1 MHKRLVYNISKL
13 IGDAAMTKT
22 IHLTIENVERLA
34 ALIVSKIDM
43 PMKDARELAEFNL
56 RYSKSYAD
64 AAARVA

>member
-1 MHKRLVYNISKL
+1 
-13 IGDAAMTKT
+13 MTKT